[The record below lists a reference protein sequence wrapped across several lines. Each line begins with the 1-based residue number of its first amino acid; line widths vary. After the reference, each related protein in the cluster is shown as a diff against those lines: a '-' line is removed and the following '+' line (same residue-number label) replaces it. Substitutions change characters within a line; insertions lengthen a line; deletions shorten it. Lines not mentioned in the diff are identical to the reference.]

1 MANFAVRRRINRDD
15 HAGWR
20 LIQLATSSSELDR
33 ITESQYEFMLAS
45 QSRLSAAQ
53 RDVWP
58 ASLLKKKGKLSHGLT
73 DQDKGDGEDF
83 YGPDIL

>member
-1 MANFAVRRRINRDD
+1 
-15 HAGWR
+15 
-20 LIQLATSSSELDR
+20 
-33 ITESQYEFMLAS
+33 MLAS

-58 ASLLKKKGKLSHGLT
+58 ASLHKKRGKLSHGLT

-83 YGPDIL
+83 MVQTFYDLFMVELVGVIFG